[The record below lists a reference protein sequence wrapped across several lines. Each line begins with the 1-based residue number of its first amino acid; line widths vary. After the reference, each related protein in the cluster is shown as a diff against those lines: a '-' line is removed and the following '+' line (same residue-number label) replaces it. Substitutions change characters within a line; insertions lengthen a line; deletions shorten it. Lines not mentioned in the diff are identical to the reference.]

1 MFVLAKKRAE
11 AYSVINA
18 NTLNCDIQRIIR

>member
-1 MFVLAKKRAE
+1 MFVSAKKRAE
-11 AYSVINA
+11 ANSVIDA